1 MQVRGKI
8 TEESGQFWYTI
19 ECADQMDP
27 FLMTMASDGD
37 HWLFLSSN
45 GGMTAGRVNPD
56 KALFPYYTQ
65 DKLEEMSGNSGGLTL
80 IRIKDSD
87 GGIDIWRPFTRNS
100 ELNPAITRNIRKNI
114 LGNHI
119 VMEEHHQGSGLV
131 FQISWRPSGRFGFV
145 RKSKLLNGGQKA
157 AEVEI
162 LDGLTNLLPPYLGQR
177 FVNEF
182 SNLANAY
189 KQSEMD
195 PSDGVALYHLSS
207 VPTDLAEPREGL
219 KASVVWKA
227 GLPGATL
234 MLTDSQTKQF
244 HAMGDTQP
252 EYSSRGKRGAYL
264 ASAVL
269 SIQAGKS
276 EDWYICADVEKDA
289 AQVESLK
296 GWIGGTPNAQAG
308 IEQDCQE
315 TEDRL
320 RLMLGKADGLQCTG
334 DRPQSM
340 RHTSNTLFNLMR
352 GGTFPTGYDF
362 PLEDFKKNIKHF
374 NKEASKDL
382 EKLLGTGITLT
393 CADPWNPHHPLQQH
407 NTDLIRLAREYLP
420 LSFSRRHGD
429 PSRPWN
435 RFSIEITDKDGSP
448 LYYYQGNW
456 RDIFQNWETLM
467 HAYPEYCEASIC
479 RFLNATTVDGYNPYR
494 LTKDG
499 FDWEVIDPSDPWANI
514 GYWGDHQIIYLLR
527 LLETSVKFHPDRLS
541 SLMKEETF
549 VYAEV
554 PYRIRPYEQILKDP
568 RETLDYDE
576 DWEQRIATRVKEKGA
591 DGKLSHTATGSLV
604 HVSLLEKLLSP
615 LAAKMSNFIPG
626 GGIWMNTQ
634 RPEWNDANNALVG
647 YGISVV
653 TLGYI
658 CRYLRFLINQFG
670 DVLKDNNYQL
680 SSELATF
687 LQGQLDVF
695 KNRDDSPNG
704 KDRLKFMDQLGH
716 TATAY
721 RSVYYD
727 HGLSGNKTSMEGS
740 TILDYLSSTL
750 FHAESCMHQNKRSDS
765 LWHAYNLLKLDG
777 EEASIERLNKMLEG
791 QVAALT
797 SGVLNTEEVLDLLKA
812 LRESDLYRED
822 QNSYILYPN
831 RDLPGFLMK
840 NRVKAADAKRI
851 GLLSRM
857 LEAGDTRIVVNL
869 PSGDVAFNGDFNNAK
884 DVLAAIQ
891 ALEESITD
899 DEVQSVLDLFESTFN
914 HHAFTGR
921 SGTFF
926 AYEGLGSI
934 YWHMV
939 SKLALAVQEN
949 YLDMRE
955 NCTPEQRQ
963 ELLSAFRH
971 IQDGLGV
978 NKNPSLYGAFP
989 TDAYSHT
996 PAHAGAQQPGMT
1008 GQVKEDILIRLA
1020 ELGLTIRKGEIG
1032 FDKDMVQDQEYLTES
1047 VSFEFPQDS
1056 GSSNTILELE
1066 PGSLAYTFC
1075 GVPVIYRKDRPIEG
1089 ITLLLSDGSQE
1100 ILPGLSIGADLA
1112 GEVFRRSGK
1121 VNKIE
1126 VSFT

>member
-1 MQVRGKI
+1 MEVRGQI
-8 TEESGQFWYTI
+8 TEEAGQLWYTI
-19 ECADQMDP
+19 EHADRMDP
-27 FLMTMASDGD
+27 FLMTMASDGN

-80 IRIKDSD
+80 IRIKGSD
-87 GGIDIWRPFTRNS
+87 GKVEIWRPFTRNS

-119 VMEEHHQGSGLV
+119 VMEEHHQVSGLV
-131 FQISWRPSGRFGFV
+131 YRISWRPSEQFGFV
-145 RKSKLLNGGQKA
+145 RKSELHNSGVLS
-157 AEVEI
+157 AEVEVM
-162 LDGLTNLLPPYLGQR
+162 DGLTNLLPPDLGQR

-195 PSDGVALYHLSS
+195 TSDGVALYHLSS
-207 VPTDLAEPREGL
+207 VPTDLAEPKEGL
-219 KASVVWKA
+219 KASIVWKA
-227 GLPGATL
+227 GLEGADL
-234 MLTDSQTKQF
+234 MLSDSQTKQF
-244 HAMGDTQP
+244 HATGETQTQS
-252 EYSSRGKRGAYL
+252 SSRGKRGAYL
-264 ASAVL
+264 ASKKLV
-269 SIQAGKS
+269 IEAGQS
-276 EDWYICADVEKDA
+276 EKWYICADVEKDA
-289 AQVESLK
+289 AQVELIK
-296 GWIGGTPNAQAG
+296 AWIAGHPDRQGG
-308 IEQDCQE
+308 IEKDCQE
-315 TEDRL
+315 AEERL
-320 RLMLGKADGLQCTG
+320 RLMLAKADGLQCTG

-362 PLEDFKKNIKHF
+362 PLEDFKKSIKHF

-382 EKLLGTGITLT
+382 EKLLHTGITLA
-393 CADPWNPHHPLQQH
+393 CDDPWNPNHPLREQ
-407 NTDLIRLAREYLP
+407 NTDLVRLAREYLP

-435 RFSIEITDKDGSP
+435 RFSIEIADSDGSP

-527 LLETSVKFHPDRLS
+527 LLETSVKFHPERLP

-604 HVSLLEKLLSP
+604 RVSLIEKLLSP
-615 LAAKMSNFIPG
+615 LAAKLSNFIPG

-658 CRYLRFLINQFG
+658 CRYLRFLINEFG
-670 DVLKDNNYQL
+670 DVLKDDNYQL

-687 LQGQLDVF
+687 LHGQLDVF
-695 KNRDDSPNG
+695 KNRDESPSG

-716 TATAY
+716 TATVY

-727 HGLSGNKTSMEGS
+727 QGLSGSKTSMAGS
-740 TILDYLSSTL
+740 TILDYLSSAL
-750 FHAESCMHQNKRSDS
+750 FHAESCMRQNKRPDS

-777 EEASIERLNKMLEG
+777 EEASVERLNKMLEG

-797 SGVLNTEEVLDLLKA
+797 SGVLNTEEVLNLLKA

-840 NRVKAADAKRI
+840 NRVKAEDANRI
-851 GLLSRM
+851 GLLNRM
-857 LEAGDTRIVVNL
+857 LEAGDSRIVVNL

-884 DVLAAIQ
+884 DVRAAIQ
-891 ALEESITD
+891 SLEEAVTD
-899 DEVQSVLDLFESTFN
+899 DEVQSVLELFEDTFN

-949 YLDMRE
+949 YIDMRDS
-955 NCTPEQRQ
+955 CTDEQRQ
-963 ELLSAFRH
+963 SLLDSFRH
-971 IQDGLGV
+971 VQDGLGV

-1008 GQVKEDILIRLA
+1008 GQVKEDILIRIA
-1020 ELGLTIRKGEIG
+1020 ELGVSICEGRIT
-1032 FDKDMVQDQEYLTES
+1032 FTPDMIQEQEYLSES
-1047 VSFEFPQDS
+1047 VSFSIPKDS
-1056 GSSNTILELE
+1056 GESVTIDLG
-1066 PGSLAYTFC
+1066 PDSLAFTFC
-1075 GVPVIYRKDRPIEG
+1075 GIPVVYRKNASEDG
-1089 ITLLLSDGSQE
+1089 VTVHLSDGSQQA
-1100 ILPGLSIGADLA
+1100 ISGLGIESDLA
-1112 GEVFRRSGK
+1112 GKIFRRTGQ
-1121 VNKIE
+1121 VARID
-1126 VSFT
+1126 VAFA

>member
-8 TEESGQFWYTI
+8 TEEAGQLWYTI
-19 ECADQMDP
+19 EHADQMDP
-27 FLMTMASDGD
+27 FLMTMASDGN

-80 IRIKDSD
+80 IRIKDNN
-87 GGIDIWRPFTRNS
+87 GGVEIWRPFTRNS

-119 VMEEHHQGSGLV
+119 VMEEHHQGSGLIYR
-131 FQISWRPSGRFGFV
+131 ISWRPSERFGFV
-145 RKSKLLNGGQKA
+145 RKSELQNTGSA
-157 AEVEI
+157 RAEVEVM
-162 LDGLTNLLPPYLGQR
+162 DGLTNLLPPDLGQR

-189 KQSEMD
+189 KQSELD
-195 PSDGVALYHLSS
+195 TSDGVALYHLSS

-219 KASVVWKA
+219 KASIVWKA
-227 GLPGATL
+227 GLEGATL
-234 MLTDSQTKQF
+234 MLSDSQAKQF
-244 HAMGDTQP
+244 HATGETCTQA
-252 EYSSRGKRGAYL
+252 SNRGKRGAYL
-264 ASAVL
+264 ASTNL
-269 SIQAGKS
+269 LIEPGQS
-276 EDWYICADVEKDA
+276 ESWYICADVEKDA

-296 GWIGGTPNAQAG
+296 GWISGNPDPFEG
-308 IEQDCQE
+308 IETDCQAA
-315 TEDRL
+315 EDRL
-320 RLMLGKADGLQCTG
+320 RLMLAKADGLQCTG

-352 GGTFPTGYDF
+352 GGTFPTGYEF
-362 PLEDFKKNIKHF
+362 PLEDLKKSIQHF
-374 NKEASKDL
+374 NKDALKDL
-382 EKLLGTGITLT
+382 ESLLSEGTTLT
-393 CADPWNPHHPLQQH
+393 CGDPWNPDHPLQEKS
-407 NTDLIRLAREYLP
+407 TDLIRLAREYLP

-435 RFSIEITDKDGSP
+435 RFSIEIADSDGSP

-467 HAYPEYCEASIC
+467 YAYPEYCEASIC

-527 LLETSVKFHPDRLS
+527 LLETSVKFHPNRLS

-554 PYRIRPYEQILKDP
+554 PYRIRSYEQILKDP

-576 DWEQRIATRVKEKGA
+576 TWEERIAKRVKEKGA
-591 DGKLSHTATGSLV
+591 DGKLSHTATGSLI

-615 LAAKMSNFIPG
+615 LAAKLSNFIPG

-658 CRYLRFLINQFG
+658 CRYLRFLINEFG
-670 DVLKDNNYQL
+670 DILKDDDYQL
-680 SSELATF
+680 SSELVAL

-695 KNRDDSPNG
+695 KNKEDSSSG
-704 KDRLKFMDQLGH
+704 KDRLKFMDHLGQ

-721 RSVYYD
+721 RSVYYEQ
-727 HGLSGNKTSMEGS
+727 GLSGSKNSIGGS
-740 TILDYLSSTL
+740 TILDYLSSAL
-750 FHAESCMHQNKRSDS
+750 FHAESCMRQNKRSDS

-777 EEASIERLNKMLEG
+777 EEASVERLNKMLEG
-791 QVAALT
+791 QVSALT
-797 SGVLNTEEVLDLLKA
+797 SGVLDTGEVMDLLKA

-831 RDLPGFLMK
+831 RELPGFLMK
-840 NRVKAADAKRI
+840 NRVKAENANRI
-851 GLLSRM
+851 GLLQRM

-869 PSGDVAFNGDFNNAK
+869 PSGDVAFNGDFHNAK
-884 DVLAAIQ
+884 DVLSAIQ
-891 ALEESITD
+891 ALGESISE
-899 DEVQSVLDLFESTFN
+899 DETQSVLDLFESTFN

-949 YLDMRE
+949 YIEMRDSCSDAQKQSLLD
-955 NCTPEQRQ
+955 
-963 ELLSAFRH
+963 SFRH

-1020 ELGLTIRKGEIG
+1020 ELGVTISNGEIA
-1032 FDKDMVQDQEYLTES
+1032 FDRDMIQDQEYLTES
-1047 VSFEFPQDS
+1047 VSFEVPQDS
-1056 GSSNTILELE
+1056 GSSTTILELE
-1066 PGSLAYTFC
+1066 PGSLAFTFC
-1075 GVPVIYRKDRPIEG
+1075 GVPVVYRKDRPVEG
-1089 ITLLLSDGSQE
+1089 VTLLMSDGSQE

-1112 GEVFRRSGK
+1112 REIFRRTGEVAQIDVAFA
-1121 VNKIE
+1121 
-1126 VSFT
+1126 